1 MEQVEDLTYV
11 FGGGNASAMAAERVG
26 DPHRAHL
33 RPGNM
38 EDVFLLLTG
47 RGLLDLTA
55 FALTPDISSGALR
68 VWQRNRDATLR
79 NWKTEFL
86 GIAVEPFAIILALG
100 LALGKF
106 VELDS
111 GEPYVEFLAPGLL
124 ALFPMFAATF
134 ECAWGSYVRLE
145 MQGTYES
152 IIATPISVDDVITG
166 EILWGTTRAMV
177 NGTYILIVA
186 SHPEPVA
193 AHDRLALGHCWWYPW
208 ACCRACCSARSR
220 SAFAAIAR
228 AMSHFAY
235 FFNLVINPMFW
246 FGGAFFPFD
255 ALPRWVEVVGW
266 LVPLKHVVDI
276 YRGLVQGNLEWS
288 MLISLVWLAVVTA
301 LFYVLAV
308 KLMRRRLIH

>member
-1 MEQVEDLTYV
+1 M
-11 FGGGNASAMAAERVG
+11 
-26 DPHRAHL
+26 
-33 RPGNM
+33 
-38 EDVFLLLTG
+38 
-47 RGLLDLTA
+47 TA
-55 FALTPDISSGALR
+55 FALTPDISWGAFR

-79 NWKTEFL
+79 NWKTEFM
-86 GIAVEPFAIILALG
+86 GIAIEPFAIILALG
-100 LALGKF
+100 LALGQF

-111 GEPYVEFLAPGLL
+111 GEKYVEFLAPGLM

-166 EILWGTTRAMV
+166 EILWGTTRALV

-186 SHPEPVA
+186 TILNPWLHMVDS
-193 AHDRLALGHCWWYPW
+193 PW
-208 ACCRACCSARSR
+208 AILAVPVGVLPGLLFSSISIC
-220 SAFAAIAR
+220 FASIAR

-235 FFNLVINPMFW
+235 FFNLVINPLFW

-255 ALPRWVEVVGW
+255 AMPRWVQILGW
-266 LVPLKHVVDI
+266 FMPLKHVVDI
-276 YRGLVQGNLEWS
+276 YRGLITGNLEWG
-288 MLISLVWLAVVTA
+288 MLGSLAWLAVVTVF
-301 LFYVLAV
+301 FYVLAV

>member
-1 MEQVEDLTYV
+1 M
-11 FGGGNASAMAAERVG
+11 
-26 DPHRAHL
+26 
-33 RPGNM
+33 
-38 EDVFLLLTG
+38 
-47 RGLLDLTA
+47 TA
-55 FALTPDISSGALR
+55 FALAPDISWGAIR

-134 ECAWGSYVRLE
+134 ECAWGSYMRLE
-145 MQGTYES
+145 VQGTYES

-186 SHPEPVA
+186 LILNPWLHMVDS
-193 AHDRLALGHCWWYPW
+193 PW
-208 ACCRACCSARSR
+208 ALLVVPLGVLPGLLFSSIAIS
-220 SAFAAIAR
+220 FAAVAR

-255 ALPRWVEVVGW
+255 ALPRWVEIVGW